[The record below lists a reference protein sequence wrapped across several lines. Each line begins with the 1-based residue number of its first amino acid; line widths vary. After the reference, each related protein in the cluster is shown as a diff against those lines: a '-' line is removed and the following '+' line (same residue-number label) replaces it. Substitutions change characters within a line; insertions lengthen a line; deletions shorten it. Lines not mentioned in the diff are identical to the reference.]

1 METLY
6 GIDCQPFL
14 KSGIFI
20 GRVLIISIVPRFL
33 SLAIKLID
41 IAGIKNK
48 YTKGVML
55 KRALIFD
62 WFIRK
67 NVLVK
72 KYPFTTAN
80 TTKKRY
86 AIGLLKNDRSSFE

>member
-1 METLY
+1 M
-6 GIDCQPFL
+6 
-14 KSGIFI
+14 
-20 GRVLIISIVPRFL
+20 
-33 SLAIKLID
+33 D

-48 YTKGVML
+48 YTKGVIL

-80 TTKKRY
+80 TTKKMY